1 MPDPAWPSSPPEV
14 NYLRLAGAGAAGT
27 ATTLA
32 SAAAWQAVAVTND
45 VAFSLSNVNTA
56 VTAAD
61 FEGVGGASSSST
73 AAELNGS
80 LQQLA
85 GWAQEK
91 PPLLASAVSAYETAL
106 TTMIPAAVSLANRA
120 EQAADEAMN
129 PAVLG
134 ALTPAIVAL
143 DCEYFG
149 EHWPHNAGA
158 GAAYGAAL
166 TALIAAL
173 AVPPPVLPTGSAA
186 AQPLAAAAAMAQEG
200 AQVAAGQAM
209 KQTAS
214 ATARDAAAP
223 VEAAATIAQPLQ
235 AGLSAAQPALG
246 MTQSPLQS
254 LQGLSGLPQLM
265 TSPLAG
271 MFASE
276 DDMAGIP
283 VAGAAS
289 APASV
294 GGVAG
299 GAGAAGA
306 PTGVSSAG
314 GLPSG
319 GLTSYT
325 RPSASFPAEHS
336 GRPVGLKAGPLN
348 AAELR
353 GATAVGPM
361 PMVPA
366 SAGLTRD
373 AKGTAKDDGVVR
385 ARVAGTPTT
394 TDRQTQG

>member
-14 NYLRLAGAGAAGT
+14 NYLRLAGTGAAGT

-32 SAAAWQAVAVTND
+32 SAAAWQAVAITDD
-45 VAFSLSNVNTA
+45 VAFSVSSVNTA

-61 FEGVGGASSSST
+61 FQGVGGASSSGT

-80 LQQLA
+80 LQLLA

-129 PAVLG
+129 PLVLG

-143 DCEYFG
+143 DCAYFG
-149 EHWPHNAGA
+149 EHWPHNASA
-158 GAAYGAAL
+158 GAAYGATL

-173 AVPPPVLPTGSAA
+173 AVPPPVPPPSSAA
-186 AQPLAAAAAMAQEG
+186 GGPLSAAAAMAQEG
-200 AQVAAGQAM
+200 AHVAAGQAM

-223 VEAAATIAQPLQ
+223 VEAAAAMAQPLQ
-235 AGLSAAQPALG
+235 AAMSAAQPALG
-246 MTQSPLQS
+246 MTQAPLQS
-254 LQGLSGLPQLM
+254 LQGLSGLPQSM
-265 TSPLAG
+265 AGPLAG
-271 MFASE
+271 MFAPE
-276 DDMAGIP
+276 DSTAGLP
-283 VAGAAS
+283 MFGTAS
-289 APASV
+289 APTSV

-306 PTGVSSAG
+306 PAGVPTSG

-319 GLTSYT
+319 GLTSYS
-325 RPSASFPAEHS
+325 RPSAGFPAENS
-336 GRPVGLKAGPLN
+336 GRPVGLKTGPLN

-353 GATAVGPM
+353 GPTAVGPM
-361 PMVPA
+361 PMAPA
-366 SAGLTRD
+366 SAAIPKDGKD
-373 AKGTAKDDGVVR
+373 TAKDDGVVR
-385 ARVAGTPTT
+385 ARVAMTQTR
-394 TDRQTQG
+394 TDQQT